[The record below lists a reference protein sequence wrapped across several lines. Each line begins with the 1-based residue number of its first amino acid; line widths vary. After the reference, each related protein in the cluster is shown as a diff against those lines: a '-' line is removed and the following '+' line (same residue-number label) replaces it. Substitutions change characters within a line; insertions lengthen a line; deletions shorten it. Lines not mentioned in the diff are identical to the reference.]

1 MTRLY
6 RTDQQLNSSTKVRQ
20 SHVLYSRFVLNPI
33 QLEGSRRPLRLGSH
47 VMLSKE
53 RASPSCGNI
62 GPRAEFL
69 YRVPSR
75 LTRCSGSARTA
86 VKLRFHYDLVHA
98 SREPSSRQGSF
109 LGPCTPST
117 KPAVPPS
124 EKRRGESKP
133 TNLLLKRTLR
143 PGSSGISIP
152 LCRSSW
158 ASIADYRANPGRSC
172 AAIRSKERGACH
184 PTRFPLRTSSCGVNR
199 FASLDRSTSLALLHA
214 CLFALSAVLLA
225 CLN

>member
-1 MTRLY
+1 FFPSKRK
-6 RTDQQLNSSTKVRQ
+6 RNGKALNARSYHGMYASGEASIRVSNVFAIRKRFDTEAASKRVRGAA
-20 SHVLYSRFVLNPI
+20 SIRNWDGA
-33 QLEGSRRPLRLGSH
+33 EGSRRPLRLGSH

-53 RASPSCGNI
+53 RSSPSCGNI

-117 KPAVPPS
+117 KPAVPFSPS

-172 AAIRSKERGACH
+172 AAIRSKERGLAIR
-184 PTRFPLRTSSCGVNR
+184 P
-199 FASLDRSTSLALLHA
+199 ASPFGLLP
-214 CLFALSAVLLA
+214 
-225 CLN
+225 